1 MGDFPPP
8 PRTAVAA
15 SELVHRA
22 VDRSY
27 EDLRALLQQL
37 PAARE
42 DERREPLLSHLQ
54 AARTR
59 FAQLLAVLK
68 WSVQAP
74 LLQQCDGLLRQS
86 EGYRNQANEAN
97 DRLFFLHAD
106 LDRAKERRYDLSTAV
121 DVLYGGSYLRFPA
134 VAKYAMLPR
143 ALPPVDVQA
152 AARQVDDIIRF
163 RLIEADIPDQFSSV
177 DLRDGFVTCRA
188 AGEFDIVLTIQGKD
202 PDARWRV
209 VSVNTALTDADAFD
223 KHART
228 ASANA
233 LRIMHSTAPTPA
245 HYNHLKNLVQRTM
258 NKSDAPF
265 VDAFKVMREFCSSLA
280 LQVLFLQGK
289 LLMDGRWKNRILVK
303 YHRDQNVLDLCYW
316 PKACARKD
324 SGGGA
329 GTDQQRLLAQ
339 LSGAAAKASALPAYP
354 ESSVCVRLGFDPT
367 QDKLLSIT
375 LSPSL
380 PPNLP
385 RRAELVEQLKVPP
398 NLFELSAENLL
409 VAAMR
414 AHVAAALFSLG
425 RLLIVDS
432 PEDAKAQTQLISG
445 ENVTLLC
452 SDSSLRVS
460 RSDIGG
466 LKHFLEVSFDIRE
479 GRFVANCLAA
489 AKNAALRASVH
500 QLERVLNTQCKIE
513 VAARASAFPVDFAL
527 ISGDGKAERAMD
539 MIHASVRKALGEIV
553 VHEMA
558 QIGSSFKKIEVL
570 RNVSLNWERYIM
582 FRQQHGAQTEDFSIS
597 DSALYFQLTTSKES
611 TCYLVVEIDKY
622 GEPDGMGSGTANM
635 HDAAEMEEYVRLP
648 CFSLLQTSAGVGGQ
662 SAGVQFIQ
670 RFAAFKREE
679 LQASVNRRNEMA
691 AAVVHA
697 NSRKRPHRGAAADS
711 RPSKKHAVRDDGHLF
726 EDIGRRT
733 SSASPAGPRPAPHIA
748 SVLLH
753 VINMCS
759 ERIQLQHFVNFARRR
774 KSRIRYSGEAG
785 TAKGAGTG
793 GQVVTLSFPE
803 KVNVEPLKI
812 LAIQGHLR
820 HKEGFELCLQL
831 ARAPFTF
838 IAAKQP
844 KQHLLSECSHHV
856 NARGQLIFKYPNA
869 VFASDVLSENP
880 LEIFMVELVCV
891 VKPLCELAVKL
902 EKMMRAA
909 GRYSN
914 EVQDDGHFYV
924 ESADPFA
931 IVLACRAKNP
941 RLCVAAG
948 STPDGMVTYR
958 VTIQFKQK
966 MGFVVN
972 YSHKAEHPLMH
983 FVQSAL
989 NGHNDP
995 SQLLEALERTCIPL
1009 GILASVVESQLLCAK
1024 YYRHDPVK
1032 DDAAGTAKSFG
1043 GKKGGKGMKLGY
1055 KFKLPGEDKGYY
1067 AEKSYG
1073 GDDKSFVAAELVL
1086 IPRSQTQVRLSY
1098 GDRCDVDIYFL
1109 EVSACVS
1116 GGDACRHACVE
1127 VEGGRT
1133 DWLTGS
1139 LHGQNRS
1146 VKMQSSS
1153 SGVRVPSCPAE
1164 KGVVVDVS
1172 SFADKLRSTLSEMA
1186 SV

>member
-1 MGDFPPP
+1 MGDFPPA
-8 PRTAVAA
+8 PRATVKA

-27 EDLRALLQQL
+27 EDLRALVHQL
-37 PAARE
+37 PGVRE
-42 DERREPLLSHLQ
+42 EERREPLVQQLQ
-54 AARTR
+54 AARAR

-74 LLQQCDGLLRQS
+74 LLAQCGELLGQA
-86 EGYRNQANEAN
+86 ENYRDQVNETH
-97 DRLFFLHAD
+97 DRLFFMHAD
-106 LDRAKERRYDLSTAV
+106 LNRAKERRYDLSTAV
-121 DVLYGGSYLRFPA
+121 DVLYGGSYLRFPEI
-134 VAKYAMLPR
+134 AKHAMLAR
-143 ALPPVDVQA
+143 ELPTVDVRE
-152 AARQVDDIIRF
+152 AAREVDDLIRF
-163 RLIEADIPDQFSSV
+163 RLIEAEIPEQFSSI
-177 DLRDGFVTCRA
+177 DLRDGFVTCQA
-188 AGEFDIVLTIQGKD
+188 AGEFEIVLTIQGKEAD
-202 PDARWRV
+202 SLWRV
-209 VSVNTALTDADAFD
+209 VSVNTALTDDAAFEQ
-223 KHART
+223 HSQA
-228 ASANA
+228 ASTNA

-258 NKSDAPF
+258 NKSDTPF

-280 LQVLFLQGK
+280 LQMLFLQGK
-289 LLMDGRWKNRILVK
+289 LLMEGRWKNRILVK
-303 YHRDQNVLDLCYW
+303 YHRDHNVLDLCYW
-316 PKACARKD
+316 PRACARNE
-324 SGGGA
+324 SGVDTM
-329 GTDQQRLLAQ
+329 TDQQRLLAQ
-339 LSGAAAKASALPAYP
+339 LAESGDAAGSTLPPYP
-354 ESSVCVRLGFDPT
+354 DSSLCVRLSSDPT
-367 QDKLLSIT
+367 QSKLLSIN

-385 RRAELVEQLKVPP
+385 HRAALLDHLMIPS
-398 NLFELSAENLL
+398 NLFEISAENLL
-409 VAAMR
+409 VAAMN
-414 AHVAAALFSLG
+414 AHVAASLFSLG

-432 PEDAKAQTQLISG
+432 PDEKKTQTQLISG

-452 SDSSLRVS
+452 SNSSLRIS

-489 AKNAALRASVH
+489 AKNASVQASIS

-513 VAARASAFPVDFAL
+513 VAAPSSRSGKIAIDFAL
-527 ISGDGKAERAMD
+527 ISGDGKAERATEI
-539 MIHASVRKALGEIV
+539 IHVAVRKALCEIA
-553 VHEMA
+553 VHEMTL
-558 QIGSSFKKIEVL
+558 IGSSFKKIEVL

-597 DSALYFQLTTSKES
+597 ESALYFQLTTSKES

-622 GEPDGMGSGTANM
+622 SEPEGMGNSAANL
-635 HDAAEMEEYVRLP
+635 HDSEMDEYVRLP
-648 CFSLLQTSAGVGGQ
+648 CFSLLQTSAGIGNQ
-662 SAGVQFIQ
+662 AAGVQFIQ
-670 RFAAFKREE
+670 RFSAFKHED
-679 LQASVNRRNEMA
+679 LHASVNRRNELTLSGL
-691 AAVVHA
+691 H
-697 NSRKRPHRGAAADS
+697 SSTKKRSYRDASSDS
-711 RPSKKHAVRDDGHLF
+711 RPAKRHLLGNEGFGF
-726 EDIGRRT
+726 EDISRRSYSRKT
-733 SSASPAGPRPAPHIA
+733 SSAPHIA
-748 SVLLH
+748 TVLLH

-785 TAKGAGTG
+785 TSGGPGTG

-820 HKEGFELCLQL
+820 HKEGFELSLQL
-831 ARAPFTF
+831 AHPPFTF
-838 IAAKQP
+838 IAAKDP
-844 KQHLLSECSHHV
+844 KQHLLSERSHHV
-856 NARGQLIFKYPNA
+856 NSRGQLIFKYPNA
-869 VFASDVLSENP
+869 VFASDVMSENP

-902 EKMMRAA
+902 EKIMAAA
-909 GRYSN
+909 GRYTN
-914 EVQDDGHFYV
+914 DIKEDGHFYV

-931 IVLACRAKNP
+931 IVLACCAKNP
-941 RLCVAAG
+941 RTCVAAG
-948 STPDGMVTYR
+948 STPDGKITYR

-983 FVQSAL
+983 FIQSSL

-995 SQLLEALERTCIPL
+995 AQLLEALERTCIPM

-1024 YYRHDPVK
+1024 YYRHDPIK
-1032 DDAAGTAKSFG
+1032 DEAGPSKSFGGGMG

-1109 EVSACVS
+1109 EVWTASAHLWMGWDS
-1116 GGDACRHACVE
+1116 
-1127 VEGGRT
+1127 
-1133 DWLTGS
+1133 
-1139 LHGQNRS
+1139 N
-1146 VKMQSSS
+1146 
-1153 SGVRVPSCPAE
+1153 
-1164 KGVVVDVS
+1164 
-1172 SFADKLRSTLSEMA
+1172 
-1186 SV
+1186 

>member
-8 PRTAVAA
+8 ARTAVKA

-22 VDRSY
+22 VDKSY
-27 EDLRALLQQL
+27 EDLRSLLHQL
-37 PAARE
+37 PAMRE
-42 DERREPLLSHLQ
+42 EERREPLLSHLQ
-54 AARTR
+54 ASRKR

-74 LLQQCDGLLRQS
+74 LLQQCDGLLQQS
-86 EGYRNQANEAN
+86 ESYRNQVNETN
-97 DRLFFLHAD
+97 DRLFFMHAD

-121 DVLYGGSYLRFPA
+121 DVLYGGSYLRFPT
-134 VAKYAMLPR
+134 VAKYAMFPR
-143 ALPPVDVQA
+143 ELPPVDVEQA
-152 AARQVDDIIRF
+152 VKEVDDIIRF
-163 RLIEADIPDQFSSV
+163 RLIEAEIPEQFTSI
-177 DLRDGFVTCRA
+177 DLRDGFVTCQA
-188 AGEFDIVLTIQGKD
+188 AGEFEIVLTIQGKD
-202 PDARWRV
+202 PDALWRV
-209 VSVNTALTDADAFD
+209 VSVNTALTDADAFE
-223 KHART
+223 KHSQT
-228 ASANA
+228 ASTNA

-258 NKSDAPF
+258 NKSDTPF
-265 VDAFKVMREFCSSLA
+265 VDAFMVMREFCSSLA
-280 LQVLFLQGK
+280 LQMLFLQGK
-289 LLMDGRWKNRILVK
+289 LLMEGRWKNRIFVK

-316 PKACARKD
+316 PKACARKE
-324 SGGGA
+324 SGSEPM
-329 GTDQQRLLAQ
+329 TDQQRLLAQ
-339 LSGAAAKASALPAYP
+339 LSESGGASAKGGALPSYP
-354 ESSVCVRLGFDPT
+354 ESSVCVRLSFDPT
-367 QDKLLSIT
+367 QNKLLSIS

-385 RRAELVEQLKVPP
+385 RRAALVEQLKVPP

-432 PEDAKAQTQLISG
+432 PEDKKSQTQLISG

-452 SDSSLRVS
+452 SDSSLRIS

-489 AKNAALRASVH
+489 AKNSSLRAGVN

-513 VAARASAFPVDFAL
+513 VAAAGARTSAFPIDFAL

-539 MIHASVRKALGEIV
+539 MIHASVRKALCEIV

-558 QIGSSFKKIEVL
+558 QIGSSFKNIEVL

-622 GEPDGMGSGTANM
+622 GEPDGMGNGAASI
-635 HDAAEMEEYVRLP
+635 HDAVEMEEYIRLP
-648 CFSLLQTSAGVGGQ
+648 CFSLLQTSAGIGGQ

-670 RFAAFKREE
+670 RFSAFKREE

-691 AAVVHA
+691 AAAMHA
-697 NSRKRPHRGAAADS
+697 SSRKRPHRGATGDN
-711 RPSKKHAVRDDGHLF
+711 RPSKKHVISDDGHLF
-726 EDIGRRT
+726 EDIGRR
-733 SSASPAGPRPAPHIA
+733 SSSSSPHGHRPAPHIA

-838 IAAKQP
+838 IAPKQP
-844 KQHLLSECSHHV
+844 KQHLLSDCSHHV
-856 NARGQLIFKYPNA
+856 NSRGQLIFKYPNA

-902 EKMMRAA
+902 EKIMTAA
-909 GRYSN
+909 GRYTN
-914 EVQDDGHFYV
+914 EIKDDGHFYV

-983 FVQSAL
+983 FIQSAL

-995 SQLLEALERTCIPL
+995 SQLLEALERTCIPM

-1032 DDAAGTAKSFG
+1032 DDSPTTKSFGGMG

-1109 EVSACVS
+1109 EVRA
-1116 GGDACRHACVE
+1116 
-1127 VEGGRT
+1127 
-1133 DWLTGS
+1133 WLAGFRP
-1139 LHGQNRS
+1139 L
-1146 VKMQSSS
+1146 VLWI
-1153 SGVRVPSCPAE
+1153 A
-1164 KGVVVDVS
+1164 
-1172 SFADKLRSTLSEMA
+1172 L
-1186 SV
+1186 